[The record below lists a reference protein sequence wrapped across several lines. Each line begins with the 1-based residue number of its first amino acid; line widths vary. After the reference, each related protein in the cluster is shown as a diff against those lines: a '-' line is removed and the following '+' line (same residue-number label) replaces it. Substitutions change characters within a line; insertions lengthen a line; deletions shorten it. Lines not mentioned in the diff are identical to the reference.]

1 MFSSPFRLQRSDMS
15 YREPDQYRNQTSW
28 FWDSIGTRKEERID
42 ESSSRAS
49 RPDHRRRERHA
60 AFERQACCVRASGMT
75 TAKLSS
81 GGEQYVGQISG
92 AAVGSEEFQLHH
104 PR

>member
-15 YREPDQYRNQTSW
+15 YREPDQDEYQTSW

-42 ESSSRAS
+42 ETSSRAS

-60 AFERQACCVRASGMT
+60 AFERQ
-75 TAKLSS
+75 
-81 GGEQYVGQISG
+81 E
-92 AAVGSEEFQLHH
+92 
-104 PR
+104 